1 MVDENEIE
9 LIIASQKGDR
19 SATEILVDRHRY
31 WAFAFIKPYPWVFH
45 EDLKQQALL
54 GLLESI
60 KHFDTTKE
68 FRLRTYAIHRVKMQ
82 ILNFLYQRSGVLNCS
97 PKTRQMILSEERHIP
112 EPLYDTVGPVVPSVE
127 AQIITKELA
136 VKIEKALNDLTER
149 EQAILRL
156 HVMEAE
162 TTLEEISKQFNI
174 TRERTRQIE
183 ELALNKLRIRLRT
196 LRKFLT
202 I

>member
-19 SATEILVDRHRY
+19 IATEILVDRHRY
-31 WAFAFIKPYPWVFH
+31 WAFTFVKPYPWVFH